1 MVKVAKLSKRPR
13 VSTSAFRIAASV
25 ALACAFAAPSAAARY
40 STTQEFQTRLSLLAA
55 VAPGEE
61 DTDGDGIPDNMDACK
76 RVKGVASDTPRLN
89 GCPPAVDTDGDGVAD
104 DNDACPKKA
113 GVAST
118 DPKLNGCPPP
128 PPPRDR
134 DGDGVPDSDDACPW
148 KKGVAS
154 DDPKRNGCPESAAKA
169 LATPRS
175 TSSAKAS
182 ARVSTAAGGAAEL
195 TFSGFHSF
203 DDGTSEVF
211 VELSGPVTIN
221 QRVGLKAGKGKAD
234 STIVYTLEN
243 TKVPRRNNKNP
254 LNATEFPSV
263 LRRATITQKKKAVEL
278 TITLKAPV
286 QAATQMVQRDGKTV
300 FEIRLPRA
308 P

>member
-1 MVKVAKLSKRPR
+1 VANPFKRSR
-13 VSTSAFRIAASV
+13 VQTPALRLAASLV
-25 ALACAFAAPSAAARY
+25 LACALAASAASARY
-40 STTQEFQTRLSLLAA
+40 PAQLAA

-76 RVKGVASDTPRLN
+76 RIKGVESETPRLN
-89 GCPPAVDTDGDGVAD
+89 GCPPPVDTDGDGVAD

-113 GVAST
+113 GVASS

-134 DGDGVPDSDDACPW
+134 DGDGIPDRDDACPW
-148 KKGVAS
+148 KKGVES
-154 DDPKRNGCPESAAKA
+154 DDPKRNGCPEIAARA

-175 TSSAKAS
+175 TVSAPARATS
-182 ARVSTAAGGAAEL
+182 TRVSMTTGGAAEL

-221 QRVGLKAGKGKAD
+221 QKAGLKASRGKAE
-234 STIVYTLEN
+234 SSIVYTLEN
-243 TKVPRRNNKNP
+243 TKVPLRNNRNP
-254 LNATEFPSV
+254 LNASEFPSV
-263 LRRATITQKKKAVEL
+263 LRRATIMQKKKAVEL
-278 TITLKAPV
+278 TITLKVPV
-286 QAATQMVQRDGKTV
+286 QADTQLVQRDGKTV
-300 FEIRLPRA
+300 LEIRLPKA